1 MDTYIAALESFDK
14 ELGDIY
20 FDYQMQSF
28 VGLEAA
34 GIDFKAKLRA
44 GWDKLVAIGQQ
55 ILKAI
60 QNAIKFIG
68 DNIGKLINMIRRA
81 PETAETNADLEGIK
95 RDLNDTFSAACD
107 VLDEAGN
114 LIGHMDDDGNFVSA
128 DEINDLNEKFN
139 QATGKAAN
147 ESYVAMEANM
157 RTVRISDIKNFFG
170 NLLKNGRAKL
180 SELGNLTNK
189 VQQLLNRHK
198 SNTNNAED
206 ATGETKKQSAFSK
219 MLQLLARIG
228 KFFRSIPSRVTA
240 AWRAIFKR
248 PEKQDYDGPN
258 PMEGGEVEVG

>member
-28 VGLEAA
+28 VGMEAA
-34 GIDFKAKLRA
+34 GVDFKAKLRA

-60 QNAIKFIG
+60 QNAIKFVG

-81 PETAETNADLEGIK
+81 PETAETNADVEGIK
-95 RDLNDTFSAACD
+95 K
-107 VLDEAGN
+107 
-114 LIGHMDDDGNFVSA
+114 
-128 DEINDLNEKFN
+128 DLNEKFN

-198 SNTNNAED
+198 SNTNNTED
-206 ATGETKKQSAFSK
+206 ASGETKKQSAFSK

-228 KFFRSIPSRVTA
+228 KFFRSIPGRVAT
-240 AWRAIFKR
+240 AWRTIFKR